1 MNLRRIVS
9 VIALFAAIFSV
20 VEPVLGELR
29 DDTVH
34 QADAVV
40 AVPHDTEASSAVA
53 EHAPIPGHSHSGSH
67 QHGTGADHCAHQHGV
82 GFPGHTDVFLPAV
95 VTVSTS
101 LESLIFSSRTSTQSF
116 HPPRA

>member
-1 MNLRRIVS
+1 MSLRRIVS
-9 VIALFAAIFSV
+9 VIALFAAVFSV

-34 QADAVV
+34 QADSVAAVTQD
-40 AVPHDTEASSAVA
+40 AEASGAVA

-82 GFPGHTDVFLPAV
+82 GFPGHTDAFLPSV
-95 VTVSTS
+95 VMVSAS
-101 LESLIFSSRTSTQSF
+101 LESLIFFSRTSTQSF